1 MKSVIID
8 GILHGSIS
16 EQMSK
21 VTPDMSEK
29 KEKLAKFDEEVK
41 CALTDDQYQMV
52 KKLYDLIS
60 EYNLIECEHYFKEG
74 MKIGLKLGLNLNE

>member
-21 VTPDMSEK
+21 ITPDMSK
-29 KEKLAKFDEEVK
+29 KMDRLAKFDEEIKSV
-41 CALTDDQYQMV
+41 LTDDQYDMV
-52 KKLYDLIS
+52 KELYDLIS
-60 EYNLIECEHYFKEG
+60 VYSLAECEHYFKEG
-74 MKIGLKLGLNLNE
+74 MKIGLKLGLDLKE